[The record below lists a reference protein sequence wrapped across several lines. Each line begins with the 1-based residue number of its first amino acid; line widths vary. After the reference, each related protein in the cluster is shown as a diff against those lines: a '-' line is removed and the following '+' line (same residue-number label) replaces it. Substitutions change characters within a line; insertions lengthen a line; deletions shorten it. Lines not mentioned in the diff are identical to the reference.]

1 MTQNV
6 TVPPIIT
13 LNFEKIKYFFKFL
26 AILFCIKAKAVQ
38 IIPIIW
44 GDAVQKISKKYL
56 ILWRI
61 RLSVV
66 AAAVSAAASLLPPKF
81 AFCALAVTAAT
92 FCFFFFFYF
101 PRKYKNT
108 VFFLED
114 GLLCIESGV
123 IYKVKRYIAPENV
136 QYINFIATPL
146 QRLMGIYTAEILA
159 SGATGKLSSLDKEGR
174 KALLRF
180 IRREYEL

>member
-13 LNFEKIKYFFKFL
+13 LNFEKIKYFFKFV
-26 AILFCIKAKAVQ
+26 AILFCIKTKDTQ

-44 GDAVQKISKKYL
+44 GDDVQKISEKYVL
-56 ILWRI
+56 LWRI
-61 RLSVV
+61 RLMLAATVSGVAVV
-66 AAAVSAAASLLPPKF
+66 LPPKF
-81 AFCALAVTAAT
+81 AFCALAATAAAIA
-92 FCFFFFFYF
+92 FFFFCYF

-108 VFFLED
+108 VFFSED

-123 IYKVKRYIAPENV
+123 IYKVKRYIAPENI

-146 QRLMGIYTAEILA
+146 QRLMGICTAELLA
-159 SGATGKLSSLDKEGR
+159 SGATGRIPCIDKEGK
-174 KALLRF
+174 KALLRLVS
-180 IRREYEL
+180 REYEL